1 MEVSIPNAVLATDKA
16 TNYTRLAGGK
26 GVILNTTV
34 SIEYSTPWRKVHEL
48 LILASKRTP
57 GLVQNPPPIVRQTA
71 LSDFYVAYHLSVIT
85 EKPEM
90 RGQSLSALHANIQDV
105 FNEHGEQ
112 IMSPHYVGSP
122 PHRRYGHPWKSGL
135 MLRQSYPTKAQKLD
149 PS

>member
-1 MEVSIPNAVLATDKA
+1 MTNTFECRVSSKVDAEVSIPNAVLITDKA

-34 SIEYSTPWRKVHEL
+34 SIGYSDPLEKGTQNKL

-71 LSDFYVAYHLSVIT
+71 LSDFYVAYRLSVIT

-90 RGQSLSALHANIQDV
+90 RGQSLSALHANIQNV

-122 PHRRYGHPWKSGL
+122 PTEGMGTHGKVV
-135 MLRQSYPTKAQKLD
+135 
-149 PS
+149 

>member
-71 LSDFYVAYHLSVIT
+71 LS
-85 EKPEM
+85 
-90 RGQSLSALHANIQDV
+90 ALHANIQDV

-112 IMSPHYVGSP
+112 IMSPHYVSA
-122 PHRRYGHPWKSGL
+122 PHRRYGHPGKSGL
-135 MLRQSYPTKAQKLD
+135 MLRQSYPMKAQKLD